1 MARVTLK
8 PSEMS
13 YPYPTWEDYVRL
25 QEEADKELFN
35 TGDSSLTHLTVK
47 ALVLI
52 GQELNGIRIR
62 MK

>member
-13 YPYPTWEDYVRL
+13 YPASVEY
-25 QEEADKELFN
+25 KEL
-35 TGDSSLTHLTVK
+35 LTDLRDAEDRSIPRLTVK
-47 ALVLI
+47 ALLLI

>member
-1 MARVTLK
+1 
-8 PSEMS
+8 
-13 YPYPTWEDYVRL
+13 EDYVRL